1 MLEIASII
9 CRYTMLTLVMKLF
22 LLTICYTY
30 HTVVSVSDVSGD
42 EVCHLFLAPSLTPGC
57 GRGVFAGAPIH
68 VGEIV
73 ENTVTI
79 AVDHVSISGMQLNN
93 YVWSTDESH
102 ISMAEFGAGMLY
114 NHRNPP
120 LFTHHWPKN
129 MKLAA
134 DQRHAHTTFPSV
146 LNVAD
151 RDISQ
156 GEEIFV
162 SYGSGNDWLEQRGI
176 VVADVPESSDPPP
189 VRTLA
194 ELEAV
199 GHCLTHV
206 KVDICLLMF
215 LAVRRIT
222 QSQSSIGE
230 EVLDTVCWQGLIRD
244 EELQSGR
251 DCHDI
256 SNNGLA

>member
-9 CRYTMLTLVMKLF
+9 CRYTMSTLVMKLF
-22 LLTICYTY
+22 LLTICCTY
-30 HTVVSVSDVSGD
+30 HAVLSASDVSGD
-42 EVCHLFLAPSLTPGC
+42 EVCHLYLAPSLTPGC
-57 GRGVFAGAPIH
+57 GRGVFAGAQIH
-68 VGEIV
+68 SGEIV

-120 LFTHHWPKN
+120 LFMHHWPKN

-134 DQRHAHTTFPSV
+134 DQRHAHTTFPSL
-146 LNVAD
+146 LNVAE

-162 SYGSGNDWLEQRGI
+162 SYGGGNDWLEQRGI

-189 VRTLA
+189 VRSLA
-194 ELEAV
+194 ELQAI

-206 KVDICLLMF
+206 KVNKRLLMF
-215 LAVRRIT
+215 L
-222 QSQSSIGE
+222 
-230 EVLDTVCWQGLIRD
+230 TVSHLT
-244 EELQSGR
+244 
-251 DCHDI
+251 
-256 SNNGLA
+256 